1 MNLKIISL
9 ESFKKDAKELFKKN
23 KKLPIDL
30 KKLNDILQE
39 NPKSGIELSSDL
51 YKIRLENSSSKVGKS
66 GGFRVIYYYIDKNE
80 KLYLLKIYSKTE
92 IPNIKEEVL
101 IKILNEQMSW
111 NSGDSILNTD
121 TEPWTLQNSS

>member
-66 GGFRVIYYYIDKNE
+66 GGFRVIIYQQIKDRIV
-80 KLYLLKIYSKTE
+80 LISIYSKTE
-92 IPNIKEEVL
+92 KENLSDEELSVIIKKYME
-101 IKILNEQMSW
+101 K
-111 NSGDSILNTD
+111 
-121 TEPWTLQNSS
+121 

>member
-9 ESFKKDAKELFKKN
+9 ESFKKDAKKLYKKN

-30 KKLNDILQE
+30 KKLNDILEE

-80 KLYLLKIYSKTE
+80 KLYLLKIVIDWFKLLITFLVKE
-92 IPNIKEEVL
+92 NIFWLLQLL
-101 IKILNEQMSW
+101 IYFFKSRRYERYIG
-111 NSGDSILNTD
+111 SGL
-121 TEPWTLQNSS
+121 